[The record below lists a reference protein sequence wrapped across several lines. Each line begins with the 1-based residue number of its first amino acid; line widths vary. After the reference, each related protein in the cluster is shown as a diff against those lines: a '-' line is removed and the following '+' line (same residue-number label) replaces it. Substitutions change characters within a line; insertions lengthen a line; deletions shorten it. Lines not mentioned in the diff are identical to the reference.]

1 MTAYN
6 FYIMNILKTVKKN
19 PSTTV
24 IAIITAITNVWN
36 LLSENAELF
45 GISSK
50 AIAIGTVVLTAI
62 MLVFNSF
69 NSQE

>member
-1 MTAYN
+1 
-6 FYIMNILKTVKKN
+6 MNILRTVKKN

-24 IAIITAITNVWN
+24 LAIITAITNVWN

-62 MLVFNSF
+62 MVLFNSL
-69 NSQE
+69 NSKD